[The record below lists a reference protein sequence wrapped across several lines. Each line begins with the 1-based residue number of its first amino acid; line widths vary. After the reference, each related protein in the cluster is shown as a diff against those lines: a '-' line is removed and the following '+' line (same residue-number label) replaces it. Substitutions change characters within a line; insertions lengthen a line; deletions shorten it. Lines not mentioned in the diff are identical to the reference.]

1 MRPFDKCP
9 VCGGELT
16 EKSVEK
22 LFRGGSDSAVIT
34 VVADVCLR
42 CGERLYSEQTVA
54 RFSEVRK
61 LLEQHITRGFE
72 PVGQFFKVG

>member
-1 MRPFDKCP
+1 MRAFDKCP

-16 EKSVEK
+16 EKTVDK
-22 LFRGGSDSAVIT
+22 LLQGGSDSAVIT

-42 CGERLYSEQTVA
+42 CGERLYSEATVV
-54 RFSEVRK
+54 RFSEIRK
-61 LLEQHITRGFE
+61 LLEQRRTRGFE